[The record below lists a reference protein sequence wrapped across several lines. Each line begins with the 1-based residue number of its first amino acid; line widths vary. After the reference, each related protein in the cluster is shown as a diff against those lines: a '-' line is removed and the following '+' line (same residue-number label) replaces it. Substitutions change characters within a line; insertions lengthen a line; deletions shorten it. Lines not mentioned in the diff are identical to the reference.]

1 MASQL
6 QNIIGRCRPGGLSQG
21 DLKKELANRKAKI
34 EMDGVSA
41 KSPFKTMIDRWRPGR
56 LSQGDLKK
64 ELANRKAKI
73 KMDRVSAKSPFSKH
87 DRWMLAGKA
96 KPRGTCKKS

>member
-1 MASQL
+1 
-6 QNIIGRCRPGGLSQG
+6 
-21 DLKKELANRKAKI
+21 
-34 EMDGVSA
+34 MDGVSA

-73 KMDRVSAKSPFSKH
+73 KMDRVSAKSPFKNMIDGCWPGRLSQRDMEKE
-87 DRWMLAGKA
+87 LAN
-96 KPRGTCKKS
+96 